1 MTENELQSASLNE
14 AFSKELINTSLDLTI
29 DYSEVALD
37 SIISDNIANEIPIV
51 KSIVSLG
58 RLGISIKQLHFTK
71 KVLCFLREF
80 HSRGST
86 DNFFEFKHKLITDQK
101 FKYKVTEQ
109 IILIVDRLRTEQ
121 RSVLFAKLFI
131 GHIQERYDWETFCYF
146 SECLDSMQPIDIDV
160 LEYLSTKDSDEI
172 ENIVVHSVDR
182 YMLLASIERLK
193 SFGFVGMKGLTWIS
207 TADDF
212 KKEAFISSLGVII
225 YNAIRS

>member
-1 MTENELQSASLNE
+1 MTKNELQSESINE

-37 SIISDNIANEIPIV
+37 SVLSDNITSEIPIV

-80 HSRGST
+80 HSRNLTS
-86 DNFFEFKHKLITDQK
+86 NFSEFKQKLITDHK

-109 IILIVDRLRTEQ
+109 IILIIDRLRTEQ
-121 RSVLFAKLFI
+121 RSVLLAKLFL
-131 GHIQERYDWETFCYF
+131 GHIQEKYDWETFCYF
-146 SECLDSMQPIDIDV
+146 SECLDSMQPVDIDI
-160 LEYLSTKDSDEI
+160 LGYLSTKESDEI
-172 ENIVVHSVDR
+172 ENIAIHSFDR
-182 YMLLASIERLK
+182 YMLLGSIERLK
-193 SFGFVGMKGLTWIS
+193 SYGFVGMKGLTWIS

-225 YNAIRS
+225 YNAIIS